1 MEVKKQK
8 KMKVMTNGLRRVT
21 RNPHLTLLRG
31 KKRKEFVRKFLR
43 DRRMIAVHEAG
54 HVVIAKMLGISALA
68 YIGVRADMDFD
79 FRRERICYGWTLPI
93 GETANDDDLR
103 LIGVAGAVAE
113 LCWLREP
120 VDEFVGQLMS
130 DGDCTIAQC
139 NPDYPDDECLDAADA
154 VARVL
159 RPCGSHWHDLLVEA
173 RKLIL
178 GSQRV
183 FRANL
188 ARQGILR
195 ANNSKMS
202 RRPLQPPRLRHFESV
217 LA

>member
-1 MEVKKQK
+1 
-8 KMKVMTNGLRRVT
+8 
-21 RNPHLTLLRG
+21 
-31 KKRKEFVRKFLR
+31 
-43 DRRMIAVHEAG
+43 VHEAG
-54 HVVIAKMLGISALA
+54 HVVIAKMLGIPAWA
-68 YIGVRADMDFD
+68 YIDVHSGIKFESDFD
-79 FRRERICYGWTLPI
+79 FRSERIWYGRTRWF
-93 GETANDDDLR
+93 GDTATEDQSR

-113 LCWLREP
+113 LSWLREP
-120 VDEFVGQLMS
+120 VDEFFADRMSESDCLM
-130 DGDCTIAQC
+130 AQC
-139 NPDYPDDECLDAADA
+139 DPDEPDDKCMEAVDA
-154 VARVL
+154 VYRVL

-195 ANNSKMS
+195 ANKAQMS